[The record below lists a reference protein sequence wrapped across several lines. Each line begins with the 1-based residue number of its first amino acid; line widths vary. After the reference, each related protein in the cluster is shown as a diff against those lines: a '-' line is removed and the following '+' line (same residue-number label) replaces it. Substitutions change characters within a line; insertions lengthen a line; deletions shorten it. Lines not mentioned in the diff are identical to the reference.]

1 MLEKFWYLIL
11 NNDGTPHLSPQPTS
25 THFESRNRIKDLKF
39 AIRDDNI
46 ATMTMVCVETIAI
59 YSSRSEYESGQKP
72 LTEKRECPFT
82 TRDNPVIV
90 LLPRL
95 RPFTPQEFASKRLF
109 DMESSI
115 SARFFLSKTANR
127 IASVYSFPCREKTPS
142 FMDVVR
148 ARRGRENIDWK
159 FIGTGTRMSLPDALA
174 KEDWK
179 FLLKLNRMTN
189 RQLHCAELSRD
200 HNGQEFVRI
209 HCMSDYSNEEMINRS
224 ESILRGIFANANVEV
239 HITTSSAI

>member
-1 MLEKFWYLIL
+1 MEQFWYLIL
-11 NNDGTPHLSPQPTS
+11 NNDGTPHHSLQPTC
-25 THFESRNRIKDLKF
+25 THFDSRETIEDMKF
-39 AIRDDNI
+39 AIRDENI
-46 ATMTMVCVETIAI
+46 ATMTMVCVEAIAI
-59 YSSRSEYESGQKP
+59 YRSRSEYESGKEP
-72 LTEKRECPFT
+72 LTEKKDCPCT
-82 TRDNPVIV
+82 TQDSPVIV
-90 LLPRL
+90 LLPEL
-95 RPFTPQEFASKRLF
+95 KPFTPQEFASKRLL

-127 IASVYSFPCREKTPS
+127 IASVFWFLCREKTPS

-239 HITTSSAI
+239 HITSSVI